1 MATLTAQDRK
11 SMPEKSFAGPGKS
24 FPISDPTHARLAI
37 SGATRSERAGN
48 ISASEEEAIKA
59 KARAKLG
66 EKGGDPPLGD
76 HKAAVAKMHPE
87 HVHKLVQDAH
97 AGKFGPE
104 AQKTAQSAMQPQ
116 GGMQPQGDGDADDT
130 GSAPGG
136 KDYSSI
142 FSGGSSPAAAA
153 PAAPPSR
160 ASMFQGRS

>member
-11 SMPEKSFAGPGKS
+11 SMPSKSFAGPGKS
-24 FPISDPTHARLAI
+24 FPMNDANHARLAI
-37 SGATRSERAGN
+37 SGATHSEHAGN
-48 ISASEEEAIKA
+48 ISSSEEEAIKA
-59 KARAKLG
+59 KARAKLS
-66 EKGGDPPLGD
+66 EGGGD
-76 HKAAVAKMHPE
+76 HKAAVAKMLPE

-116 GGMQPQGDGDADDT
+116 MQGPSDNDADDQPMQ
-130 GSAPGG
+130 SG

-142 FSGGSSPAAAA
+142 FSGGASPAAAPSTA
-153 PAAPPSR
+153 PSSR